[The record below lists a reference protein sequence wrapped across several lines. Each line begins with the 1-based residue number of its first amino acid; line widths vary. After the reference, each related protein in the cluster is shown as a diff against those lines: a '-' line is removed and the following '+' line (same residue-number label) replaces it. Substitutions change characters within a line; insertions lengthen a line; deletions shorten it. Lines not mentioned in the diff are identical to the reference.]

1 MWRPD
6 QHTGRPLKEAAM
18 IARLTGLVLAVLA
31 VLLALA
37 APASAHHVDV
47 SATVSCTGVVS
58 FTATAWRSPSVAGRT
73 NGQIRVSYSMDGR
86 DFVALPAKGTYAFDA
101 ANRFNFSDSFPLGHP
116 LPHSVVVA
124 AQATGP
130 WSDRGPAGGPHR
142 TAPLLIPSC
151 PAQSA
156 TPTSAPA
163 QSATPASAPV
173 QSAPPAGAPT
183 PSPPVRAAMSVPTPT
198 TTPDIAE
205 AASSSHASIGLIAVG
220 AIGCAALLGA
230 GGWALLR
237 ARRA

>member
-1 MWRPD
+1 
-6 QHTGRPLKEAAM
+6 M

-86 DFVALPAKGTYAFDA
+86 DFVGLPAKGTYAFDA
-101 ANRFNFSDSFPLGHP
+101 ANRFTFSDSFPLGHP

-151 PAQSA
+151 PPRSA
-156 TPTSAPA
+156 TPT
-163 QSATPASAPV
+163 SAPV

-183 PSPPVRAAMSVPTPT
+183 PSPPVRPAMSVPTPT

>member
-1 MWRPD
+1 
-6 QHTGRPLKEAAM
+6 M

-58 FTATAWRSPSVAGRT
+58 FTATAWRSNSVAGRT

-101 ANRFNFSDSFPLGHP
+101 ANRFTFSDSFPVGRP

-151 PAQSA
+151 PAK
-156 TPTSAPA
+156 
-163 QSATPASAPV
+163 SATPASAPV

-220 AIGCAALLGA
+220 AVGCAALLGG

-237 ARRA
+237 VRRA